1 MAKTSRPVQ
10 VCLLTTGTSLPSP
23 RPPASNKY
31 QKLEQLETEI
41 LLPTRAEQAEKKTG
55 GHSDSAGEKG
65 ILLIRR

>member
-1 MAKTSRPVQ
+1 MAQTSSPVQ
-10 VCLLTTGTSLPSP
+10 VCLLITGTSLPSR
-23 RPPASNKY
+23 RPPNKC

-55 GHSDSAGEKG
+55 GHSDSGGEKG